1 MCLPLASTRYF
12 SEKGE
17 EKWTTGEAEE
27 GEVRQKGG
35 GVWGGSWQGAKEF

>member
-1 MCLPLASTRYF
+1 MCLPLAALFFF

-35 GVWGGSWQGAKEF
+35 GV